1 MSKNLKFDRQEVVQ
15 KATDLYWQ
23 KGFHGTSMRNLQDVI
38 DMRPGSIY
46 ATFGSKEGLYKE
58 SIQCYADRGLKTL
71 ASCYETTGSP
81 LKALKKFV
89 TMSII
94 NSAESGPSGMCML
107 AKTISEL
114 TDDNQPLLDEARRL
128 LNVMENAFTDML
140 IKAQDCGEINSSED
154 PKAVARYIQVQL
166 MGLRTYMRA
175 NNNDVQQIEEL
186 IDNIFDKGIL

>member
-1 MSKNLKFDRQEVVQ
+1 MSKNLKFNRQNVVE
-15 KATDLYWQ
+15 KATNLYWQ

-58 SIQCYADRGLKTL
+58 SIQCYANRGLKTL
-71 ASCYETTGSP
+71 SNCYETTGSP

-107 AKTISEL
+107 VKTISEL
-114 TDDNQPLLDEARRL
+114 TDENQPLLDEARRL
-128 LNVMENAFTDML
+128 LNVIENAFADMI
-140 IKAQDCGEINSSED
+140 IKAQHCGEINSFED
-154 PKAVARYIQVQL
+154 PKAIARYIQVQL

-175 NNNDVQQIEEL
+175 NNNDVKQIKEL